1 MNLPE
6 ANAKGYKDTALPQ
19 RAGNLKGPLLILHN
33 YEDDNVLFQHTLK
46 MMDALEQAG
55 KQFSLV
61 LYTQKTHHV
70 DGPEAQHVN
79 AAMLEF
85 FKNALR

>member
-1 MNLPE
+1 LE
-6 ANAKGYKDTALPQ
+6 
-19 RAGNLKGPLLILHN
+19 RA
-33 YEDDNVLFQHTLK
+33 D
-46 MMDALEQAG
+46 
-55 KQFSLV
+55 KQYSLV

-85 FKNALR
+85 FKDSLR